1 MQRLRRQEF
10 RLALTEDNISL
21 IGDDLIRVAGLPGPE
36 LRTLVRALRASG
48 DWLEV
53 VDGIEDS
60 VVQFDPLRLRP
71 DEAVRHLLSSKS
83 VNEIGSDA
91 ELPEVCLEVEFGGEN
106 GPDFNSVCDELKLTK
121 QELIAAICDAE
132 LRVDIVGFTPGFAYI
147 SGLPEALT
155 VPRLKEPRKRVPA
168 GSFGIAAGKCG
179 TYALEGPGGWPLIG
193 RVVNRLFNSER
204 ETPFVLSAGQKVRV
218 MRWGD
223 V

>member
-1 MQRLRRQEF
+1 M
-10 RLALTEDNISL
+10 ALTEDNISM
-21 IGDDLIRVAGLPGPE
+21 IGDDLIRVAGLPRPE
-36 LRTLVRALRASG
+36 LRTLARELRASG
-48 DWLEV
+48 EWLEV

-71 DEAVRHLLSSKS
+71 DEAVRHLLSSKPLA
-83 VNEIGSDA
+83 EIGSDA
-91 ELPEVCLEVEFGGEN
+91 LLPEVCLEVEFGGEN
-106 GPDFNSVCDELKLTK
+106 GPDFRAVCDELKLTEP
-121 QELIAAICDAE
+121 ELIAAICGAE

-147 SGLPEALT
+147 SGLPEVLT

-193 RVVNRLFNSER
+193 RVVNRLFNPER
-204 ETPFVLSAGQKVRV
+204 EQPFLLSAGQKVRV
-218 MRWGD
+218 VRRGD

>member
-1 MQRLRRQEF
+1 M
-10 RLALTEDNISL
+10 ALTEDNINV
-21 IGDDLIRVAGLPGPE
+21 IGDDLIRVAGLPGPA

-48 DWLEV
+48 EWLEV
-53 VDGIEDS
+53 VDGIEDC
-60 VVQFDPLRLRP
+60 VAQFEPLRWRP
-71 DEAVRHLLSSKS
+71 DEAVRHLLSSKP

-106 GPDFNSVCDELKLTK
+106 GPDFNSVCDELKLTE

-132 LRVDIVGFTPGFAYI
+132 LCVDIVGFTPGFAYI
-147 SGLPEALT
+147 SGLPEVLT

-179 TYALEGPGGWPLIG
+179 TYALEGPGGWLLIG
-193 RVVNRLFNSER
+193 RVVNRLFNPKSEQ
-204 ETPFVLSAGQKVRV
+204 PFLLSAGQKVRV
-218 MRWGD
+218 VRRSE